1 MNIDKKRFSQMI
13 IKHSHSWEKVCANKK
28 KIGKKVILQ
37 GGVGWG
43 GGGGRQKQHFFTQ
56 KNFIRGEKLFILHF
70 LLFKIFS

>member
-1 MNIDKKRFSQMI
+1 MQI
-13 IKHSHSWEKVCANKK
+13 KK

-37 GGVGWG
+37 GEVEG
-43 GGGGRQKQHFFTQ
+43 GGQKQHFFTQ